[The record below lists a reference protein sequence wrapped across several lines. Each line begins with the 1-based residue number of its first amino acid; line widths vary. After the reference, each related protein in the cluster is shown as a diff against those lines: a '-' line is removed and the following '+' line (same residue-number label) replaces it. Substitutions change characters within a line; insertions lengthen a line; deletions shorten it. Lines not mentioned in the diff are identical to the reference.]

1 MTSSVRLLDTD
12 TLSMIMRRHPIAL
25 AHAQKY
31 VEEHQQ
37 FLFSVITR
45 YEVLRGLKAKK
56 AHVQLAAFE
65 RFCVVNQILPLTDN
79 VVTCAA
85 EIYAELY
92 QRGALIS
99 DADIL
104 IAASALTHGMSLVTN
119 NEKHFERINGL
130 HVENWLKP

>member
-1 MTSSVRLLDTD
+1 MTSSVRVVDTD
-12 TLSMIMRRHPIAL
+12 TLSMNMRRHPVAL
-25 AHAQKY
+25 LHAQKY
-31 VEEHQQ
+31 IEEHQQ

-56 AHVQLAAFE
+56 AQVQLAAFE
-65 RFCVVNQILPLTDN
+65 RFCAVNQILPLTDN

-92 QRGALIS
+92 QRGALIG

-104 IAASALTHGMSLVTN
+104 IAASALANGMSLVTN
-119 NEKHFERINGL
+119 NEKHFERIDGL